1 MCPRGRLTVTKEE
14 LSILKGTTYVVYR
27 YMVKAN
33 KPLSVREVQHA
44 LKLSSPSVAL
54 YHLCKL
60 EESGFVRREN
70 SNFVIAK
77 VVLDN
82 SIKINRF
89 LVPRHFIY
97 ALFSIL
103 VLIIALVFF
112 RPAFLDRSYFFET
125 VAIALI
131 VVILCYETLRDW
143 IKSQ

>member
-1 MCPRGRLTVTKEE
+1 MVTTED
-14 LSILKGTTYVVYR
+14 LAVLKGTTYVVYR
-27 YMVKAN
+27 YMVKAS
-33 KPLSVREVQHA
+33 KPLSARDIQHA

-60 EESGFVRREN
+60 EESGFVKREN
-70 SNFVIAK
+70 GNFLVTRVI
-77 VVLDN
+77 LNN

-125 VAIALI
+125 LAIAFI
-131 VVILCYETLRDW
+131 VVILCYETTRDW